1 VLGLASPAVF
11 APAPKP
17 KIVLVHGAFAESASW
32 NGVIAALMRRG
43 YHVTAAA
50 NPLRGVAGDAAYVD
64 AVVRSTLGPV
74 ILVGHSYA
82 GAVISGV
89 AADNVRALVFVS
101 AFAPEVGE
109 SLGDLIARFPVPAFS
124 AALAR
129 LPLLNGDVDL
139 VIRQDSFPAVLAPDV
154 PLANARLMAA
164 EQRPVSQRAFTE
176 KASRAAWKTVPCWYV
191 YGSKDRA
198 IAPGAMAFM
207 AERAGARQVVVIPGS
222 SHLAPVSHPLDVAE
236 VIEEAAAAA

>member
-1 VLGLASPAVF
+1 LASPAVF

-32 NGVIAALMRRG
+32 NGVIAALARRG
-43 YHVTAAA
+43 YRVTAAA

-74 ILVGHSYA
+74 ILVGHSYG

-89 AADNVRALVFVS
+89 AADNVKALVFVS
-101 AFAPEVGE
+101 AFAPKVGE
-109 SLGDLIARFPVPAFS
+109 SVSDLISKYPAPAFS
-124 AALAR
+124 AALTH
-129 LPLLNGDVDL
+129 LPLSNGDVDL
-139 VIRQDSFPAVLAPDV
+139 VVRQESFPAVMAPDV

-176 KASRAAWKTVPCWYV
+176 KASKAAWKAVPSWYV

-198 IAPGAMAFM
+198 IAPAAMAFM
-207 AERAGARQVVVIPGS
+207 AKRAGARQVVVIPGG
-222 SHLAPVSHPLDVAE
+222 SHLALVSHPLDVAE
-236 VIEEAAAAA
+236 VIEVAVDAA